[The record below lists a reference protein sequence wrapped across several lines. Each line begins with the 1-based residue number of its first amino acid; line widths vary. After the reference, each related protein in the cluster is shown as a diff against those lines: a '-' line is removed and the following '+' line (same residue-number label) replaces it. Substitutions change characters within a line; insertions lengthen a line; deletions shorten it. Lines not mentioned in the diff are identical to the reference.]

1 MEISQKCVNISEMIL
16 VKIDSR
22 KVYENLEFD
31 EEQERHR
38 SSIQK
43 RLRQLHDEIVS
54 TMKRTY
60 EVFKADGTEV
70 WGDFCSSFQASTQSD
85 QSLHS
90 ALSG

>member
-43 RLRQLHDEIVS
+43 RLKQIHDEIIS

-60 EVFKADGTEV
+60 EVFKSDGAEV
-70 WGDFCSSFQASTQSD
+70 SHCKRHTLYYKSNWI
-85 QSLHS
+85 
-90 ALSG
+90 

>member
-1 MEISQKCVNISEMIL
+1 MEISQKCVNISDMIL
-16 VKIDSR
+16 VKIDPR

-60 EVFKADGTEV
+60 EVFKSDGAEV
-70 WGDFCSSFQASTQSD
+70 
-85 QSLHS
+85 
-90 ALSG
+90 

>member
-1 MEISQKCVNISEMIL
+1 MEISQKCVNISDMIL

-43 RLRQLHDEIVS
+43 RLKQLHDEIIS

-60 EVFKADGTEV
+60 EVFKSDGAEV
-70 WGDFCSSFQASTQSD
+70 YTIFSVSIIVLLNQDISN
-85 QSLHS
+85 
-90 ALSG
+90 